1 MGFDTD
7 NVSIQDMIDERPE
20 LGPMIEDY
28 NIDVSAYNRAK
39 EKGDKMGANEIYN
52 RLRLAATEI
61 GDFARTPYTR
71 EGVYALTALPLD
83 YEAND
88 TFGNRILL
96 KRFRTKTART
106 AALGLDD
113 EIERGRKTT
122 QRYRIRRWRTN
133 HVAEP

>member
-20 LGPMIEDY
+20 LGSMIENY

-61 GDFARTPYTR
+61 EDSARTPYNR
-71 EGVYALTALPLD
+71 EGVKALAPQP
-83 YEAND
+83 
-88 TFGNRILL
+88 RL
-96 KRFRTKTART
+96 KR
-106 AALGLDD
+106 
-113 EIERGRKTT
+113 
-122 QRYRIRRWRTN
+122 
-133 HVAEP
+133 